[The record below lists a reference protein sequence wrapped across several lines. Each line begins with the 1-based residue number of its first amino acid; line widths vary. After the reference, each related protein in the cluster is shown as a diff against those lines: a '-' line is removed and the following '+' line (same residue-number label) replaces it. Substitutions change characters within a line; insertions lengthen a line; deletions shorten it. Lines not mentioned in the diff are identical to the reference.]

1 VPRSA
6 QRYRAARAAKL
17 AELTSQPGF
26 RRNLLLLG
34 LPGVMIMAIGLFTTS
49 FLIRVGAGVG
59 VALPAAYYLWLQSR
73 ASKHAKTQT
82 MTAWAAERGWT
93 YVPKPVL
100 PVDVAFCRDRPE
112 MDADDGFE
120 GTICG
125 LPGLIFNFTY
135 STYRTHTTTTFDG
148 TTQTTR
154 EEKKQRHTV
163 FRLELGPI
171 PGVPTMQLAPRGVGI
186 LEKLEDAFGPSRRV
200 ETESVEFGD
209 RFSLTV
215 DDSAD
220 QAPVLRIFTP
230 ALQMR
235 LIEGAFPHT
244 TFQFE
249 AGALAYVW
257 PDQYDVSELEEIEA
271 RVASVTPLT
280 AALTD
285 AVARLRVTAE
295 A

>member
-1 VPRSA
+1 LPRSA
-6 QRYRAARAAKL
+6 QRYRAAKAAKL
-17 AELTSQPGF
+17 RELTSKPGF
-26 RRNLLLLG
+26 RRNVALLAV
-34 LPGVMIMAIGLFTTS
+34 PGVAILAIDPFTTS
-49 FLIRVGAGVG
+49 SLWRVGIAVG
-59 VALPAAYYLWLQSR
+59 LVLPGAYYAWLQSR

-82 MTAWAAERGWT
+82 MTAWAGERGWT

-100 PVDVAFCRDRPE
+100 PVDVAFCRDKSKME
-112 MDADDGFE
+112 ADDGFQ

-148 TTQTTR
+148 KTQTSR

-163 FRLELGPI
+163 FRLELGAI
-171 PGVPTMQLAPRGVGI
+171 PGVATMQLADRGIGFI
-186 LEKLEDAFGPSRRV
+186 EKLEAAFGPSRKV
-200 ETESVEFGD
+200 ETESVEFEE

-235 LIEGAFPHT
+235 LVEGMFPHT

-249 AGALAYVW
+249 AGALAYIW
-257 PDQYDVSELEEIEA
+257 ADQYDVSELEEIEA
-271 RVASVTPLT
+271 RVASVTQ
-280 AALTD
+280 LTD
-285 AVARLRVTAE
+285 ALHDAVGRMRPSRAT
-295 A
+295 